1 MSLGPGAAV
10 VTGGA
15 GGLGT
20 ALAQCL
26 EGAGYDVVAVDLHGT
41 ATRLDVTDPS
51 ACAELARR
59 IKPSLWINN
68 AGLTGAGA
76 LMERSDSEVE
86 AMVAVNL
93 LGVVHGTRAALSTML
108 PRNHGRILNVASLA
122 GWGPVP
128 NIALYSATKNAVRA
142 FSVAADAEIGSDSV
156 RIQCLLPD
164 GIATPMV
171 DVSDPRHVMSFTG
184 KRLLDPNEVALAAL
198 ELLSGNRPVAS
209 VPHRRGAVVRV
220 LSLFPSAARPLKAR
234 IESRA
239 RSNQQRAISDM
250 ADPASVASPDES
262 EKRSS
267 G

>member
-1 MSLGPGAAV
+1 MSSDLGTAV

-20 ALAQCL
+20 ALAQRL
-26 EGAGYDVVAVDLHGT
+26 GNAGYDVVAVDLHDT
-41 ATRLDVTDPS
+41 DTRLDVTDAS
-51 ACAELARR
+51 ACRELAERLQ
-59 IKPSLWINN
+59 PSLWINN

-76 LMERSDSEVE
+76 LMERSDPELE
-86 AMVAVNL
+86 AVVAVNL
-93 LGVVHGTRAALSTML
+93 LGVIHGTRAALSTML
-108 PRNHGRILNVASLA
+108 PRNRGRVLNVASLA

-128 NIALYSATKNAVRA
+128 NITVYSATKNAVRA

-184 KRLLDPNEVALAAL
+184 RRLLEPDEVAAAAL
-198 ELLSGNRPVAS
+198 ELLSTNRPVAS
-209 VPHRRGAVVRV
+209 VPHRRGAVVRTF
-220 LSLFPSAARPLKAR
+220 SLFPSATRLLKAR

-239 RSNQQRAISDM
+239 RSNQQRAMAGM
-250 ADPASVASPDES
+250 ADPVST
-262 EKRSS
+262 RSLRDDAERS
-267 G
+267 RG